1 MKNRK
6 PKTGNKKPVN
16 SAGFTSPVFGFLF
29 SIHPLRGLLVAL
41 ALLVLALPAGAKPL
55 ESQVKGLLGGLATS
69 ISPVGVGDP
78 RNVLPKDLQELN
90 ASLATFRSLA
100 PVPSASGA
108 FKFEWDEEVGTF
120 NRLRKGPGLA
130 DTAQTLGARFGTLSV
145 SYSHLDFD
153 QLDGSDLNSLDSDQ
167 PAFSEDFLDELPCD
181 DPTDPAQCDR
191 LRFQD
196 DQLMTHVNFKMSND
210 TVFIGGAYGVTDSID
225 IGIALS
231 LNHVK
236 IKARARSI
244 LTDPNNDGPPSF
256 EADFAEAY
264 PCRDQPDNRLCVEDS
279 FNDSA
284 TGTGD
289 IYLRAKWRFIET
301 EYADFAASGTLTI
314 PTGNADDLLGFHDPT
329 FTPLLIA
336 SKTYGR
342 FSPHLNLGYAFR
354 DGKDISQALWIAGS
368 DFTVIDRLIVAA
380 DFLGF
385 HDDKRDN
392 INDDVFQ
399 SAIGLKLNLFGSAV
413 ISANFQFPLNDDGL
427 RAKVI
432 YTTQV
437 EYTF

>member
-181 DPTDPAQCDR
+181 DPSHGHR
-191 LRFQD
+191 V
-196 DQLMTHVNFKMSND
+196 DQVHNYQRN
-210 TVFIGGAYGVTDSID
+210 
-225 IGIALS
+225 
-231 LNHVK
+231 
-236 IKARARSI
+236 
-244 LTDPNNDGPPSF
+244 
-256 EADFAEAY
+256 
-264 PCRDQPDNRLCVEDS
+264 
-279 FNDSA
+279 
-284 TGTGD
+284 
-289 IYLRAKWRFIET
+289 
-301 EYADFAASGTLTI
+301 
-314 PTGNADDLLGFHDPT
+314 
-329 FTPLLIA
+329 
-336 SKTYGR
+336 
-342 FSPHLNLGYAFR
+342 R
-354 DGKDISQALWIAGS
+354 DGDAVANVGERRHLTSAGQRMHHPAS
-368 DFTVIDRLIVAA
+368 RENV
-380 DFLGF
+380 
-385 HDDKRDN
+385 
-392 INDDVFQ
+392 
-399 SAIGLKLNLFGSAV
+399 
-413 ISANFQFPLNDDGL
+413 
-427 RAKVI
+427 
-432 YTTQV
+432 
-437 EYTF
+437 